1 MIVEEKSDEEEDS
14 SILNQTM
21 TRGQIKQS
29 DTHNNAAFGVTSNMN
44 LNVNPTTIT
53 KNSSFQ
59 GNLDGGDTN
68 ANLIMQSPGF

>member
-29 DTHNNAAFGVTSNMN
+29 DTHINAFGATTNMN
-44 LNVNPTTIT
+44 LNVNPTTMT